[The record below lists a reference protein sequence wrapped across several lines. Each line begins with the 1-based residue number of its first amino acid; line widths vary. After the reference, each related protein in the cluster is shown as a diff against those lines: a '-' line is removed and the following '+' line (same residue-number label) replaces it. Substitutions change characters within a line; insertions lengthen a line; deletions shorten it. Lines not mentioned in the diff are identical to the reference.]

1 MTSPSW
7 ARGLRPDPFVVTL
20 LCVVVV
26 ASLFPATGMAATV
39 VAWTTKI
46 VIGLVF
52 FMHGAKLSTKALV
65 DGMLHWRMHLTVL
78 SITFVLFPLMGL
90 GVSAAASA
98 WGLLPSTLAL
108 GFVFLCCLPSTIQS
122 SIAFTAIARGD
133 VAAAVTSAS
142 ASNLLGMAVTPL
154 LVGLFTHA
162 QGAAP
167 IGALVQGVLFQLLGP
182 FLLGQLMRPLV
193 GGFVQ
198 RHKAVLAKLD
208 RGSVLLV
215 VYSAFGAAVT
225 GGVWS
230 RVSAG
235 DLVVCAIVSS
245 LLLAIA
251 LIVAVVA
258 ARRIGLSKESEIAV
272 VFCGSKKSLV
282 TGAPMAGILFPPAV
296 AGVVIL
302 PVMIFHQIQL
312 IACAVIAQRYAQRS
326 GGLEPARL

>member
-7 ARGLRPDPFVVTL
+7 AKGLRPDPFVITL
-20 LCVVVV
+20 LGVVVV

-39 VAWTTKI
+39 VAWATKI

-65 DGMLHWRMHLTVL
+65 DGMLHWRLHLTVL
-78 SITFVLFPLMGL
+78 AITFLLFPLMGL

-98 WGLLPSTLAL
+98 WGL
-108 GFVFLCCLPSTIQS
+108 LPSTIQS

-142 ASNLLGMAVTPL
+142 ASNLLGMALTPL

-167 IGALVQGVLFQLLGP
+167 MGALVQGVLFQLLGP
-182 FLLGQLMRPLV
+182 FLLGQLLRPLV
-193 GGFVQ
+193 GGLVQ
-198 RHKAVLAKLD
+198 RHKAVLSKLD
-208 RGSVLLV
+208 RSSVLLV

-235 DLVVCAIVSS
+235 DLVVCAIISG
-245 LLLAIA
+245 LLLAAA

-258 ARRIGLSKESEIAV
+258 ARQIGLSKESEIAV

-312 IACAVIAQRYAQRS
+312 IACAVIAQRYAQRT
-326 GGLEPARL
+326 GGAEPARL

>member
-1 MTSPSW
+1 MIFPNWVRT
-7 ARGLRPDPFVVTL
+7 LRPDPFLIL
-20 LCVVVV
+20 LLAVVV
-26 ASLFPATGMAATV
+26 AASIFPATGTAA
-39 VAWTTKI
+39 VALAWATKLA
-46 VIGLVF
+46 IGVVF
-52 FMHGAKLSTKALV
+52 FMHGAKLSTQALV
-65 DGMLHWRMHLTVL
+65 EGALHWRMHLTVL

-90 GVSAAASA
+90 AVYASNI
-98 WGLLPSTLAL
+98 LPTSLAL

-142 ASNLLGMAVTPL
+142 ASNLLGMALTPL

-167 IGALVQGVLFQLLGP
+167 TGALVQAILLQLLGP
-182 FLLGQLMRPLV
+182 FLLGQLARPLV
-193 GGFVQ
+193 GGLVQ
-198 RHKAVLAKLD
+198 RHKAVLSKLD
-208 RGSVLLV
+208 RSSVLLV

-225 GGVWS
+225 GGVWG
-230 RVSAG
+230 RVGVG
-235 DLVVCAIVSS
+235 DLIVCAVISG
-245 LLLAIA
+245 LLLAVA
-251 LIVAVVA
+251 LVVAVVA

-282 TGAPMAGILFPPAV
+282 TGAPMAGILFAPAV

-312 IACAVIAQRYAQRS
+312 IACAVIAQRYGQRTD
-326 GGLEPARL
+326 GLEPTVR